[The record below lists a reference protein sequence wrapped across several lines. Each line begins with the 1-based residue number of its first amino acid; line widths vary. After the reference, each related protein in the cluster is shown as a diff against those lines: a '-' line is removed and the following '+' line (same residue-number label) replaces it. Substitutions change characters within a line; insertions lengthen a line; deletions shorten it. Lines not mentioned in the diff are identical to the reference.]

1 MIRDFLHKKIGI
13 SVAICLIIIKPSH
26 NYLLGVTIGCE
37 KFKTWTGSIK
47 LLRCKRIKDFPP
59 DMANLLVLYTS
70 PAFQSDF

>member
-1 MIRDFLHKKIGI
+1 MIGDFLQKKIGI

-47 LLRCKRIKDFPP
+47 AEKRFPSRYGQF
-59 DMANLLVLYTS
+59 ASFVHLTS
-70 PAFQSDF
+70 FSV